1 MSSFFKVQAK
11 KLGNLARA
19 NYLHIL
25 MTKRSKSSVF
35 VNSRFCI
42 NALARK
48 KKKEKEITKLT
59 RKCLWDRARPNS
71 ASIHLGRG
79 RQKRA
84 SLQSDVTQ
92 KHGVRSGG
100 PVKTN

>member
-35 VNSRFCI
+35 VNSRFCMD
-42 NALARK
+42 ALAR

-59 RKCLWDRARPNS
+59 RKCLWERARPNS

>member
-42 NALARK
+42 DALARK
-48 KKKEKEITKLT
+48 KK
-59 RKCLWDRARPNS
+59 RKRNNQTDKKMFM
-71 ASIHLGRG
+71 
-79 RQKRA
+79 RQGE
-84 SLQSDVTQ
+84 T
-92 KHGVRSGG
+92 
-100 PVKTN
+100 

>member
-42 NALARK
+42 NALPRK
-48 KKKEKEITKLT
+48 KK
-59 RKCLWDRARPNS
+59 RKRNNQTDKKMFMEQ
-71 ASIHLGRG
+71 GE
-79 RQKRA
+79 
-84 SLQSDVTQ
+84 T
-92 KHGVRSGG
+92 
-100 PVKTN
+100 

>member
-42 NALARK
+42 DALARK
-48 KKKEKEITKLT
+48 KK
-59 RKCLWDRARPNS
+59 RKRNNQTDKKMFMEQ
-71 ASIHLGRG
+71 GE
-79 RQKRA
+79 
-84 SLQSDVTQ
+84 T
-92 KHGVRSGG
+92 
-100 PVKTN
+100 

>member
-42 NALARK
+42 DALAR

-59 RKCLWDRARPNS
+59 RKCLWERARPNS

-100 PVKTN
+100 QVKTN

>member
-1 MSSFFKVQAK
+1 MISFFKVQAK

-42 NALARK
+42 DALAR

-59 RKCLWDRARPNS
+59 RKCLWERARPNS

>member
-35 VNSRFCI
+35 VNSRFCMD
-42 NALARK
+42 ALAR
-48 KKKEKEITKLT
+48 KKKEKEITKLK
-59 RKCLWDRARPNS
+59 RKCLWNRARPNS

>member
-42 NALARK
+42 DALAR

-59 RKCLWDRARPNS
+59 RKCLWERARPNS

-84 SLQSDVTQ
+84 SFQSDVTQ

>member
-42 NALARK
+42 DALAR

-59 RKCLWDRARPNS
+59 RKCLWERARPNN

>member
-42 NALARK
+42 DALARK
-48 KKKEKEITKLT
+48 KK
-59 RKCLWDRARPNS
+59 RKRNNQTDKKMFM
-71 ASIHLGRG
+71 GQG
-79 RQKRA
+79 E
-84 SLQSDVTQ
+84 T
-92 KHGVRSGG
+92 
-100 PVKTN
+100 

>member
-11 KLGNLARA
+11 KLGNLASA

-42 NALARK
+42 DALAR

-59 RKCLWDRARPNS
+59 RKCLWERARPNS

>member
-42 NALARK
+42 DALARK
-48 KKKEKEITKLT
+48 KK
-59 RKCLWDRARPNS
+59 RKRNNQTDRKMFM
-71 ASIHLGRG
+71 
-79 RQKRA
+79 RQGE
-84 SLQSDVTQ
+84 T
-92 KHGVRSGG
+92 
-100 PVKTN
+100 

>member
-35 VNSRFCI
+35 VNSRFCMD
-42 NALARK
+42 ALAR

-59 RKCLWDRARPNS
+59 RKCLWDRARPNR

>member
-19 NYLHIL
+19 NFLHIL

-42 NALARK
+42 DALAG

-59 RKCLWDRARPNS
+59 RKCLWERARPNS

>member
-42 NALARK
+42 DALAR

-59 RKCLWDRARPNS
+59 RKCLWNRARPNS

>member
-42 NALARK
+42 NALAR

>member
-25 MTKRSKSSVF
+25 MTKRNKSSVF
-35 VNSRFCI
+35 VNSRFCMD
-42 NALARK
+42 ALAR